1 MQPFDQQL
9 VRIVRTT
16 RADDLLEASNVVVLA
31 LRATEPTLGHR
42 KAAADVAFDLSRRYE
57 CARPRDAA
65 VARAIVACARLVVA
79 RFDAHEAITH
89 PTGVLEGRAQATA
102 KKRDEAAAKKR
113 DQAEENAERVCR
125 EALGEVHAP
134 SIGEPAVAA
143 ECAR

>member
-79 RFDAHEAITH
+79 RFDAHEALVH
-89 PTGVLEGRAQATA
+89 PTGVLEGRAQAL
-102 KKRDEAAAKKR
+102 AAKR